1 MKIKFL
7 SLAFLTIFTWN
18 FAQKSNKSLKVIKSN
33 VENID
38 IRDNEK
44 LSKNAWRISPDI
56 KPDSYQTSSLG
67 KKVTFITDVDSISFI
82 VKKNEKQDF
91 IIVKGK
97 DSAWTRVEYKPS
109 HLDIL
114 RKWKDY
120 NEKDF
125 RFFPKFSYQSSQD
138 QDLQRLR
145 KELKLDSVAGKGSDV
160 SKMINLMHFVH
171 NIVRHDGSSINPTLK
186 NSIDLI
192 NICKKENRGLNCR
205 MMAVILN
212 ECYLAMDFKSRY
224 VTCMPR
230 DLKFDDC
237 HVINMVYSDQ
247 LKKWIWMDP
256 TFDAFVMDEKGNL
269 LGIEEVRERLIANK
283 PLIINPNTN
292 WNNEQTYTKEMYL
305 DMYMAK
311 NLYRLE
317 SPIESVY
324 NRETPEEG
332 KVIEYVELLPLDGLN
347 QSPQKSEEIFKDT
360 KTKHVRYITNNPK
373 LFYER

>member
-114 RKWKDY
+114 RKGKDY

>member
-18 FAQKSNKSLKVIKSN
+18 FTQKSNKSLKVIKSN

-114 RKWKDY
+114 RKGKDY
-120 NEKDF
+120 NEKYF

-212 ECYLAMDFKSRY
+212 ECYLAMGFKSRY